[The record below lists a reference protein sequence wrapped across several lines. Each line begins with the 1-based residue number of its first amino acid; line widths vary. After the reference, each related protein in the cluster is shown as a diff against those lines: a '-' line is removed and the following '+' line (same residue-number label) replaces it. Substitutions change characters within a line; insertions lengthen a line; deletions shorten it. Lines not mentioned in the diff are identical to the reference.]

1 MPAVSVAAK
10 DTPFKEANDHF
21 RNKVRLPVK
30 TYRDLAGEC
39 HAKAFMIAGV
49 DNDALLADFQAAIQ
63 KYMDSG
69 ASTAKFSEDFDSI
82 VAAHGWQYR
91 GKPGWRSSVI
101 INTNMRTSYM
111 AGRWQKLWDEREAR
125 PYLLYQQ
132 VQRPSRRPEHSQWH
146 GLILPID
153 DPFWTTHYPP
163 NGWG

>member
-39 HAKAFMIAGV
+39 HAKAFMIAGA

-69 ASTAKFSEDFDSI
+69 ASTAKFREDFDRI

-111 AGRWQKLWDEREAR
+111 AGRWQNSGMSAR
-125 PYLLYQQ
+125 PG
-132 VQRPSRRPEHSQWH
+132 PIFCTSRSSGPAEGRS
-146 GLILPID
+146 IL
-153 DPFWTTHYPP
+153 
-163 NGWG
+163 NGMG

>member
-1 MPAVSVAAK
+1 MPGVSVTAK
-10 DTPFKEANDHF
+10 NTPFTEAADHF
-21 RNKVRLPVK
+21 RSKIRLPVK

-39 HAKAFMIAGV
+39 HAKAFMVAGA

-69 ASTAKFSEDFDSI
+69 ASAAKFREDFDKI

-91 GKPGWRSSVI
+91 GKSGWRSSVI

-132 VQRPSRRPEHSQWH
+132 VQRPSRRLEHAQWH
-146 GLILPID
+146 NLILPIGH
-153 DPFWTTHYPP
+153 PFWVTHYPP